1 MAENTGQ
8 SFEGALERDIKELE
22 LEIRKREGAEGGE
35 RQILKQS
42 LGKRIY
48 EGGVYDREDV
58 PSGQGEAVSPI
69 LPSYMKN
76 YSDEDKLKVEK
87 LIDLAWHKGIS
98 AAVREARKEGA
109 FTLDAFHD
117 ALTDKL
123 YEEFKARGIIK

>member
-22 LEIRKREGAEGGE
+22 LEIREREGTEGGE
-35 RQILKQS
+35 RHILKQS

-48 EGGVYDREDV
+48 EGGVYDRKEV
-58 PSGQGEAVSPI
+58 QSGQGESVSPI

-87 LIDLAWHKGIS
+87 LIDLAWHKGIN
-98 AAVREARKEGA
+98 AA
-109 FTLDAFHD
+109 
-117 ALTDKL
+117 
-123 YEEFKARGIIK
+123 